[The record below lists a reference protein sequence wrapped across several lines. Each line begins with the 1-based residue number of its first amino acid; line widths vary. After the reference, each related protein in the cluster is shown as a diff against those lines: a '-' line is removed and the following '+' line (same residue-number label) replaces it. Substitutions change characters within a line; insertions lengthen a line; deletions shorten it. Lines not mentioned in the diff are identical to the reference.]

1 MKENILRII
10 GSLVIAV
17 EKLWRKVRPL
27 LKKLLAKLVAAA
39 MKITKAATSQKEK
52 EAPVEAQ
59 IEQSRPVRRKRKPR
73 ITLAQLLPKALMVLF
88 AATFC
93 FSAIQLIRNTR
104 QADKRDELY
113 KDLANVAV
121 KPADDKTDTDDET
134 SMGGN
139 ETAGET
145 TETTEG
151 PAINITPGLHIP
163 EEAPLSVDFEFLQEK
178 YPDVMAWVYCPG
190 TPISYPVV
198 RGEDNDYYLN
208 RLPDGTT
215 NKSGSI
221 FADCRN
227 MVDFSDPH
235 TIIYGHNMKDMS
247 MFGAVNDYAKQAYY
261 EQHPVWYI
269 NTPEK
274 NYAVVILAGY
284 VAAPNAEIYAFKG
297 TPDEPKQ
304 ILQTALKHSVF
315 QTKATYE
322 EGEHLVTF
330 STCRGNSRR
339 FVLVGALR
347 EIG

>member
-1 MKENILRII
+1 MKNILETIKTALRRLLSKKPD
-10 GSLVIAV
+10 GAET
-17 EKLWRKVRPL
+17 EKC
-27 LKKLLAKLVAAA
+27 
-39 MKITKAATSQKEK
+39 
-52 EAPVEAQ
+52 PVN
-59 IEQSRPVRRKRKPR
+59 IR
-73 ITLAQLLPKALMVLF
+73 QLLPKVLMVVF

-93 FSAIQLIRNTR
+93 FSAIQIIRNTL

-113 KDLANVAV
+113 QDLVNVVV
-121 KPADDKTDTDDET
+121 KPADPKPNDQTGNGENATD
-134 SMGGN
+134 S
-139 ETAGET
+139 
-145 TETTEG
+145 TETTDT
-151 PAINITPGLHIP
+151 PTINLKPGLHIP
-163 EEAPLSVDFEFLQEK
+163 EQSPLSVDFEVLQEM

-198 RGEDNDYYLN
+198 RANDNDFYLN

-221 FADCRN
+221 FADYRN

-235 TIIYGHNMKDMS
+235 TIIYGHNMKDLS
-247 MFGAVNDYAKQAYY
+247 MFGSVNQYAEQEYY
-261 EQHPVWYI
+261 DQHPVWYI

-284 VAAPNAEIYAFKG
+284 VAAPNAEIYAYKG
-297 TPDEPKQ
+297 TPEEPME
-304 ILQTALKHSVF
+304 ILQTALSKSRF
-315 QTKATYE
+315 KSQATYE

-330 STCRGNSRR
+330 STCHGNSRR